1 MHGMPARK
9 LGANFAFER
18 ELGIVH
24 IAVDA
29 PQGFS
34 NSVPMVW
41 AATHPRY
48 ALVRLHGHSAE
59 TWNIGGASA
68 ASERFNYDYGE
79 AELARL
85 VPEIERLASSV
96 EFTHVILNN
105 NMEDEGQRNALTL
118 RAARRGA
125 CGIHSAAMTTLLAAL
140 VDAAWPCTP
149 MGSGNRSSGAAG
161 APRSIRT
168 FIAAENRP
176 A

>member
-1 MHGMPARK
+1 
-9 LGANFAFER
+9 
-18 ELGIVH
+18 V
-24 IAVDA
+24 VDA

-118 RAARRGA
+118 SAARGGA

-140 VDAAWPCTP
+140 VDAAWPCTRRFSMQWPNASPSP